1 MLNKTELQGRLCAD
15 PELRRT
21 NNDIPVTSFRI
32 AWSEK
37 YKETETKL
45 FLNCTAWRGTGEF
58 VNKYF
63 RKGQEIVVSGKLI
76 SRDWEDNEGNKRT
89 SLELIVDEAHFC
101 GAKRDESAPRA
112 TAGPAPT
119 ASARDVPDLNEGFN
133 EEVGDDDQLPF

>member
-1 MLNKTELQGRLCAD
+1 MINQTVIQGRLCAD

-21 NNDIPVTSFRI
+21 QSDTPVCSFRI

-45 FLNCTAWRGTGEF
+45 FLNCVAWRGTGEF

-63 RKGQEIVVSGKLI
+63 RKGQEIVFSGKLI
-76 SRDWEDNEGNKRT
+76 SRDWTDNEGNERT

-101 GAKRDESAPRA
+101 GPKRDESAPRA
-112 TAGPAPT
+112 TAAPAPT
-119 ASARDVPDLNEGFN
+119 APARDVPDLNEGFN